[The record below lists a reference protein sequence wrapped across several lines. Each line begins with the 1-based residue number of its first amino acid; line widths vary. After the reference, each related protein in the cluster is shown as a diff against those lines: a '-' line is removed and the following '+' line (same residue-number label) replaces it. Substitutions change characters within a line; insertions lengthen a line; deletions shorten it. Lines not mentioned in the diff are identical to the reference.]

1 MTFARVPIASEDPNM
16 HFWKYHGLGNDFIIV
31 DRCGQPDFTPE
42 QTRALCDRHTGIGA
56 DGILG
61 YFVASAA
68 PGEPELPRMRVYN
81 SDGSVADMCGNGL
94 RCFAGWLVDTG
105 RADLAPFTVLT
116 DAGPQRCTPMRPHVG
131 PMQVR
136 VNLGRPEFEPTTTV
150 EVDGRHFEGV
160 PARVGN
166 PHFVMVRP
174 ADSNEAVAF
183 GHRLSTHA
191 RFPRGANI
199 EWLEVRDP
207 RSATL
212 VVWERGCGLT
222 RACGTGGGAA
232 ASVAV
237 KLGLMSPGVPLA
249 VTLPGGT
256 LTYELESDLGAVWM
270 TGPAERVFEGDVA

>member
-1 MTFARVPIASEDPNM
+1 M

-31 DRCGQPDFTPE
+31 DRRGSPDFTPDE
-42 QTRALCDRHTGIGA
+42 TRALCDRHTGIGA

-61 YFVASAA
+61 YFRESDGRPSDGQRRDGQAGSGAA
-68 PGEPELPRMRVYN
+68 VSSRMRVYN

-94 RCFAGWLVDTG
+94 RCFAAWLVETG
-105 RADLAPFTVLT
+105 REDMAPFTVLT
-116 DAGPQRCTPMRPHVG
+116 DAGPQHCTPINVAGG
-131 PMQVR
+131 PMEVR
-136 VNLGRPEFEPTTTV
+136 VNLGRPEFEPHTTV
-150 EVDGRHFEGV
+150 DIDGRSFEGI

-174 ADSNEAVAF
+174 PDPSEAFEF
-183 GHRLSTHA
+183 GHRLSTHH

-199 EWLEVRDP
+199 EWLEVQGP
-207 RSATL
+207 RSAKL

-237 KLGLMSPGVPLA
+237 KLGLMTPGVPLA

-256 LTYELESDLGAVWM
+256 LTYELEPDLGSVWM
-270 TGPAERVFEGDVA
+270 TGPAERVFEGDVG